1 MPHATPIKTLQ
12 LIGGRVADERR
23 AGTKLASGHRMT
35 NDEWAQFLRLSA
47 RYISLICKWQRRRG
61 VVAYS
66 STTGNSRAQSQR
78 GLRGLPSTAIAPVAD
93 WLARRPVSSCIIT
106 HAETGTRRALNSD
119 AQPDPAPGDMTA

>member
-12 LIGGRVADERR
+12 LIGGRAVDERR

-66 STTGNSRAQSQR
+66 GATGNSRAQPEGS
-78 GLRGLPSTAIAPVAD
+78 PSTAIAPVAD